1 MSAKAATKLRSPL
14 SRKPAAPIPRWAACH
29 AWVAHRGRK
38 TPRRQPLVARSRGG
52 NLSSPGPRDASPAIG
67 GFLPYRGD
75 RSGPILSRAAE
86 GKEEV
91 RWRRLQV
98 VRVTTGLSPPARA
111 CSCQESGILV
121 EGSDRNERSSSGSR
135 APRARGRPCRGPLA
149 RPGSRVRASSPPV
162 SRSPRSHTAG
172 RSPGSVADFTT
183 DTETALVELI
193 DEVLGALHGLALE
206 TLVVEDQPARTLTEL
221 SREADLVLVR
231 SCGGEL

>member
-1 MSAKAATKLRSPL
+1 MPGSPT
-14 SRKPAAPIPRWAACH
+14 A
-29 AWVAHRGRK
+29 
-38 TPRRQPLVARSRGG
+38 VARPTGG
-52 NLSSPGPRDASPAIG
+52 NLSSPGRRDTSPAIG

-121 EGSDRNERSSSGSR
+121 EGLDRNERSSSGST

-149 RPGSRVRASSPPV
+149 STGSRVRASSPPV

-183 DTETALVELI
+183 DTETALAELI
-193 DEVLGALHGLALE
+193 DEVLGALLGLALE
-206 TLVVEDQPARTLTEL
+206 TLVVGDQPARTLAEL
-221 SREADLVLVR
+221 SREADLVFVR